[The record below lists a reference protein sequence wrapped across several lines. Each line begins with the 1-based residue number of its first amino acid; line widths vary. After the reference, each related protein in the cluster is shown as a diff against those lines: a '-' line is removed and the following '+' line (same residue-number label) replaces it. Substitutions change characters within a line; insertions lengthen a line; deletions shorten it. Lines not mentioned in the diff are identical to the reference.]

1 MDSEKFIQNFN
12 TILSL
17 FLFKKKKRYFLFIS
31 KQRKMLVSFHIFF
44 SNFKFQNF
52 KISKFKFQF
61 KKKNPLDVCVCFFFF
76 LRLLFLARSVR
87 HSVNCYRSYKK
98 NNLLQASMVIKSK
111 N

>member
-31 KQRKMLVSFHIFF
+31 KQRKMQVSFHIFF

-61 KKKNPLDVCVCFFFF
+61 KKKNPLDVCVCFFFSSVCYF
-76 LRLLFLARSVR
+76 SRVQYVTRSIVIE
-87 HSVNCYRSYKK
+87 VTKK
-98 NNLLQASMVIKSK
+98 
-111 N
+111 

>member
-31 KQRKMLVSFHIFF
+31 KQRKMQVSFHIFF

-61 KKKNPLDVCVCFFFF
+61 KKKIPSTCVCVFFFPPF
-76 LRLLFLARSVR
+76 VISRAFSTSLGQLL
-87 HSVNCYRSYKK
+87 
-98 NNLLQASMVIKSK
+98 
-111 N
+111 